1 MTGAGAKE
9 TGGRAW
15 VFSDNIDTDVLAP
28 GRYMKGPVEAAAPHC
43 LESVDPDFAGEVAP
57 GDFVIAGG
65 NFGLGSSREQAAEV
79 LRILGVAAVVAK
91 SFGGIFYRNAFNLG
105 LLAVQCQETNRIDAR
120 DRLTLDA
127 EAGVLHNL
135 SSGESHACE
144 PVPAHLLALIADG
157 GLIPHL
163 ERHFKSDSGKA
174 RT

>member
-1 MTGAGAKE
+1 MSGAGDS
-9 TGGRAW
+9 GGRAW
-15 VFSDNIDTDVLAP
+15 VFGDNIDTDVLAP
-28 GRYMKGPVEAAAPHC
+28 GRFMKGPIEDAAPHC
-43 LESVDPDFAGEVAP
+43 LESVDPDFAGGVAP
-57 GDFVIAGG
+57 GDLVIAGG
-65 NFGLGSSREQAAEV
+65 NFGLGSSREQAAQV

-105 LLAVQCQETNRIDAR
+105 LLAVLCAETGRIDAG
-120 DRLTLDA
+120 DRLALDA

-135 SSGESHACE
+135 SSGESYACE

-163 ERHFKSDSGKA
+163 ERRFKSPTGKA